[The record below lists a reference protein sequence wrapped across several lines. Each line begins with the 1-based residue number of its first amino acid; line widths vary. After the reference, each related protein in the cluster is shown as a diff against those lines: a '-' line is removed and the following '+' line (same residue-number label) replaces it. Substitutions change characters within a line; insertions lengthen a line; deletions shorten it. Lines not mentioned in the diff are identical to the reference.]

1 MFLCKKSL
9 PYLGF
14 SLTLTPMMTKVLFVC
29 MGNICRSPSA
39 EGVFRHLVNDA
50 GLSDVVRIDS
60 AGTHAFHIGEAPDA
74 RAQAAARKRGYE
86 ITHCE
91 ARQVTADDFRD
102 FDLILAMDWD
112 NLSAMQQ
119 QCPKT
124 YQHKLMLLMRFA
136 NEFEEA
142 TVPDPYY
149 GGADGF
155 GKVLDYLEDACQ
167 GVLELVRKR
176 ATQYQAA

>member
-1 MFLCKKSL
+1 
-9 PYLGF
+9 
-14 SLTLTPMMTKVLFVC
+14 MMTKVLFVC
-29 MGNICRSPSA
+29 MGNVCRSPSA
-39 EGVFRHLVNDA
+39 QGVFQHMADEA
-50 GLSDVVRIDS
+50 GLADLVRVDS

-74 RAQAAARKRGYE
+74 RAQAAARKRGFDLSGYV
-86 ITHCE
+86 
-91 ARQVTADDFRD
+91 ARQIRPEDFHEY
-102 FDLILAMDWD
+102 DLILAMDWD
-112 NLSAMQQ
+112 NLAALQQ

-149 GGADGF
+149 GGPEGF
-155 GKVLDYLEDACQ
+155 NKALDYIADACQ
-167 GVLELVRKR
+167 GVVELVRKR